1 MTTKTAE
8 TFDVKSFLASF
19 DLSKLLG
26 DDFTL
31 STGKKR
37 TSEQPC
43 PFCSNESGS
52 TRAWYWI
59 GADGIGRL
67 SCSHCNPKGYDAIE
81 YTIIRQGLTDKTVYS
96 KKKGENVT
104 ISAFWQAVCL
114 LRGDTGASM
123 PQPREYTPQQHQ
135 GDHAPAERWQS
146 KARAFASA
154 CEKMLWSSDV
164 GARALDYL
172 HGRGLTDK
180 TIRRFHIGCN
190 PMKRIA
196 RGADWGIERDTVTAV
211 AGITIPREILGE
223 MWAVNVRRMNDDGTP
238 YSGKDKYITLT
249 GSALGLFGADNV
261 NRDAVVLAFGGEF
274 DAILAAQ
281 HAPSGVACVTFG
293 GEGRHIV
300 DPWQAMLTNAKRTLV
315 AYDNDEAGDHGAV
328 NWADLPRAKRVRV
341 PAGKDLTEYAQ
352 SGGDVVAWLAD
363 KTGICTPEAYDEALN
378 AGILEWLES
387 KNYTQTF
394 NEQGHIVAGH

>member
-1 MTTKTAE
+1 MTTKTVE
-8 TFDVKSFLASF
+8 TFDVKSFLAGF

-26 DDFTL
+26 EEFAL
-31 STGKKR
+31 ATGKKR
-37 TSEQPC
+37 TDEQPC
-43 PFCSNESGS
+43 PICGGV

-59 GADGIGRL
+59 GDDGIGRL
-67 SCSHCNPKGYDAIE
+67 SCSHCKPQGYDAIE
-81 YTIIRQGLTDKTVYS
+81 YTIERQGLTNKTVYS
-96 KKKGENVT
+96 KKKSENVT
-104 ISAFWQAVCL
+104 ISAFWQAVCI
-114 LRGDTGASM
+114 LRGDTSAAM
-123 PQPREYTPQQHQ
+123 LQPREYTPQQ

-172 HGRGLTDK
+172 HGRGLTDE

-196 RGADWGIERDTVTAV
+196 RGADWGIERDIVTAV

-249 GSALGLFGADNV
+249 GSALGLFGADDL
-261 NRDAVVLAFGGEF
+261 NRDAVAMAFGGEF

-281 HAPSGVACVTFG
+281 HAPAGVACVTFG
-293 GEGRHIV
+293 GEGRRIV
-300 DPWQAMLTNAKRTLV
+300 DPWQAMLSNTRRVLV
-315 AYDNDEAGDHGAV
+315 AYDNDKAGDHGAT

-341 PAGKDLTEYAQ
+341 PTGKDLTEYAQ
-352 SGGDVVAWLAD
+352 SGGDAMTWIAD
-363 KTGICTPEAYDEALN
+363 KTGIYTPEAYDEALN
-378 AGILEWLES
+378 AGILEYLDRMGYAT
-387 KNYTQTF
+387 KIGD
-394 NEQGHIVAGH
+394 QGQFIAERGGTE